1 MCQVTEGGGGVTTP
15 SLAELPNLRQ
25 VAGMTTPAGVPVRQG
40 VLWRSDDPAG
50 LGADDVAVL
59 TGLDIGLVLD
69 LRDEALL
76 HRRPGHALADAGVE
90 RVWLP
95 VAGWAPGST
104 LEGGAPVPGLD
115 LAAEYVGYLEH
126 GGPAFAEGLRRLAT
140 ATRPVLVHCAAG
152 KDRTGVLVALALL
165 LVGVPEDAV
174 VADYVVTQERM
185 PALMALWRRRM
196 SEVDGLMESL
206 PRVLFEAEADTMR
219 AFLRELETRFGG
231 AAGWAAR
238 QGLTPDVV
246 AALEDRL
253 LEPSTR
259 PTAANR

>member
-1 MCQVTEGGGGVTTP
+1 MTTP
-15 SLAELPNLRQ
+15 SLAELPNLRP
-25 VAGMTTPAGVPVRQG
+25 VAGMTTPEGAQVREG

-59 TGLDIGLVLD
+59 TGLGIALVLD

-76 HRRPGHALADAGVE
+76 RRRPGHALADAGIE

-104 LEGGAPVPGLD
+104 LEGGAPAPGLD

-140 ATRPVLVHCAAG
+140 ATGPVLVHCAAG
-152 KDRTGVLVALALL
+152 KDRTGVLVALALR

-196 SEVDGLMESL
+196 PEVDGLLASL
-206 PRVLFEAEADTMR
+206 PKVLFEAEASTMR
-219 AFLRELETRFGG
+219 TFLHELETRFDG
-231 AAGWAAR
+231 AVGWAAR
-238 QGLTPDVV
+238 HGLTPDVV

-253 LEPSTR
+253 LAPSTR
-259 PTAANR
+259 TTSASR